1 MNLNRIFSK
10 APSIEIKGLA
20 IDSRSDNP
28 DGIFFCIR
36 GLKYDGHDFVK
47 EAITNGAKVI
57 VHSADIDKS
66 LKAVYIKVDDV
77 VKVLNQT
84 LRIFYGD
91 PGKRLKL
98 IGVTGT
104 YGKTTTCSI
113 LRQIFETKGS
123 YGYIGTLGT
132 FFGDKY
138 YSNALTTPSY
148 IELNDYLKQMVSAK
162 MDGAFIETTS
172 VALEQRRTDSI
183 DFKAAVFTNIYGDNV
198 ESHGTMR
205 DYFSAKKR
213 LFDNLAEDAY
223 AITNIDNEYGMKIV
237 SDTRASVIT
246 YGIENEADIMA
257 SDIKFTYNCTSFV
270 LKCFNR
276 NYLVKT
282 NLIGRFNIYNL
293 LAAVSVY
300 HAYGYDVADIIPRLN
315 SILPLNGRMY
325 RIDVG
330 QDYNVVVDF
339 ARTAVCLK
347 SVYEYASGITPI
359 KNKIIAVFGS
369 EGGRDDHKRKIL
381 GEMADQSCDLI
392 ILTEDD
398 PANEDT
404 GEIIASIAKHIQ
416 KKTFINIPYR
426 EAAITAAV
434 DLMNSKD
441 TLLILGKGD
450 ENYMIRSFGKE
461 GYSGDANLARNRIK
475 ERLKE
480 EKDETSQVY

>member
-1 MNLNRIFSK
+1 MNLNKIFAK

-20 IDSRSDNP
+20 IDSRLDNP

-47 EAITNGAKVI
+47 EAINHGAKVI
-57 VHSADIDKS
+57 VYSADIDKS

-84 LRIFYGD
+84 LRIFYCD
-91 PGKRLKL
+91 PSKQLDL

-113 LRQIFETKGS
+113 VRQLFESKGS

-138 YSNALTTPSY
+138 YSNTLTTPSY
-148 IELNDYLKQMVSAK
+148 IELNAYLKQMVDAQIK
-162 MDGAFIETTS
+162 GAIIETTS
-172 VALEQRRTDSI
+172 VALEQKRTDSLE
-183 DFKAAVFTNIYGDNV
+183 FKVAVFTNIYGENV

-205 DYFSAKKR
+205 DYFAAKKR
-213 LFDNLAEDAY
+213 LFDSLSSSSY
-223 AITNIDNEYGMKIV
+223 AITNADNEYGRQIV
-237 SDTRASVIT
+237 ADTVATIIT

-257 SDIKFTYNCTSFV
+257 FDLKFSHNATAFV
-270 LKCFNR
+270 LKCFNH
-276 NYLVKT
+276 NYLIKT
-282 NLIGRFNIYNL
+282 NLIGRFNVYNL
-293 LAAVSVY
+293 LAAIAVY
-300 HAYGYDVADIIPRLN
+300 YAYGFDIAEVIPKLN
-315 SILPLNGRMY
+315 NILPINGRMY

-330 QDYNVVVDF
+330 QNYNVIVDY

-347 SVYEYASGITPI
+347 SVYEYATAITPI
-359 KNKIIAVFGS
+359 KNKIISVFGS

-381 GEMADQSCDLI
+381 GEMADQSSDLI

-398 PANEDT
+398 YGSEEPNRINET
-404 GEIIASIAKHIQ
+404 IAKYIQ
-416 KKTFINIPYR
+416 RKTFINILDR
-426 EAAITAAV
+426 ETAIMTAV
-434 DLMNSKD
+434 DLMNSGD

-461 GYSGDANLARNRIK
+461 SYSGDANLARNRIK

-480 EKDETSQVY
+480 ENDEIS